1 MLSTLPCPASVFRS
15 CSLARMY
22 DVRVIFKH
30 FRPLPWISASKCE
43 VKMWIRVAFPFAVV
57 ILFLKKTF
65 YICAIKKGHLAT
77 RNIFLMLALLR
88 CITLL
93 ARHPFTSKASLYLVL
108 DFVVMRMLKLIC
120 SIFCCTGTNVMFQC

>member
-1 MLSTLPCPASVFRS
+1 
-15 CSLARMY
+15 
-22 DVRVIFKH
+22 
-30 FRPLPWISASKCE
+30 
-43 VKMWIRVAFPFAVV
+43 MWIRVAFPFIVV

-93 ARHPFTSKASLYLVL
+93 ARHPFICC
-108 DFVVMRMLKLIC
+108 LILL
-120 SIFCCTGTNVMFQC
+120 

>member
-22 DVRVIFKH
+22 DARVIFKH

-57 ILFLKKTF
+57 ILVFKENILHLRNQKGPLSYKKYLFNVST
-65 YICAIKKGHLAT
+65 T
-77 RNIFLMLALLR
+77 AL
-88 CITLL
+88 
-93 ARHPFTSKASLYLVL
+93 HYSTSKASLYLLL